1 MDIIQTKICILFA
14 LLISCLT
21 AALIPFCCFK
31 KHLKNQAKRE
41 IWQHVHGRRS
51 LKNKPS
57 VLEGILKPFKHNSAL
72 MLSSLNC
79 FAGGIFLCTSFVE
92 LLPEVRHNFEE
103 YKIAWSRSVDQVPMQ
118 SPLEVNT
125 TNTNTRYVND
135 FCFKKK
141 KISYDIFLIFLVISY
156 GV

>member
-1 MDIIQTKICILFA
+1 MMMDIIQTKICILFA

-31 KHLKNQAKRE
+31 KHLRKQAKRE
-41 IWQHVHGRRS
+41 IWQHVHGGRRS
-51 LKNKPS
+51 LKSKPS
-57 VLEGILKPFKHNSAL
+57 VLESILKPFKHNSAL

-103 YKIAWSRSVDQVPMQ
+103 YKIAWSRSAGRVPMQ
-118 SPLEVNT
+118 STLQVNISD
-125 TNTNTRYVND
+125 TNKR
-135 FCFKKK
+135 
-141 KISYDIFLIFLVISY
+141 
-156 GV
+156 